1 MRTTTIIALAT
12 GLALGGCAT
21 DKPAEPASSGLL
33 PPTEFVN
40 LLVYGNT
47 TAPTPEP
54 QAGVQAKYASG
65 EELIQDLQAK
75 KFMRA
80 VRLDGRLVH
89 PGAGPAL
96 KYFTEPDKSV
106 VMRN

>member
-1 MRTTTIIALAT
+1 MRTDTIIALAT
-12 GLALGGCAT
+12 VLALGACAT
-21 DKPAEPASSGLL
+21 DKPADTTSSGLL

-40 LLVYGNT
+40 VLVYGTT
-47 TAPTPEP
+47 TAPEAEP
-54 QAGVQAKYASG
+54 QAAVQAKYASG
-65 EELIQDLQAK
+65 EELVKDLQAK
-75 KFMRA
+75 KFLRA